1 MLRASSWQLCGGFWG
16 LSSPIAQITHAISSR
31 DHAVNSIERRGEGRQ
46 SLLPNR
52 PRGRSVSA
60 ITAINRADLSRL
72 QSWSILSG
80 AAIMLS
86 LSMGMRQS
94 FGLFQPHLIREI
106 GITAGDFSL
115 ALAIQNIVWGI
126 SQPFVG
132 MLADRFGFRK
142 VTVAGALLYIGSLL
156 LMINTTSSLELILG
170 AGIGV
175 GLALSCTASSL
186 AMAVTSRTV
195 TPLRRSVAMGSVSA
209 IGSLGLTLASPLA
222 QSLISSHGWQVA
234 LMAFVALAAAM
245 VPAAFSAG
253 GADKVAAEDFGPPQ
267 SATNAIRE
275 ALSHRG
281 YIVMAIA
288 FFVCGL
294 QLVFLTTHLP
304 TYLAL
309 CGMDPTLGASALA
322 LVGLFN
328 VFGSF
333 LFGWLGGRYSKRVLL
348 GGIYV
353 LRSLAI
359 TAYFMT
365 PPTTTS
371 TLVFA
376 ATMGTLW
383 LGVVPLVS
391 GLVVHLFGLRYMATI
406 SGVAFFSH
414 QLGSFIGAWGGG
426 LIYDSLGSYDMA
438 WKLAVLIGLIA
449 GSAQMLMNV
458 TPTTRLRTV
467 AAE

>member
-1 MLRASSWQLCGGFWG
+1 
-16 LSSPIAQITHAISSR
+16 
-31 DHAVNSIERRGEGRQ
+31 
-46 SLLPNR
+46 
-52 PRGRSVSA
+52 
-60 ITAINRADLSRL
+60 
-72 QSWSILSG
+72 
-80 AAIMLS
+80 
-86 LSMGMRQS
+86 
-94 FGLFQPHLIREI
+94 
-106 GITAGDFSL
+106 
-115 ALAIQNIVWGI
+115 
-126 SQPFVG
+126 
-132 MLADRFGFRK
+132 
-142 VTVAGALLYIGSLL
+142 
-156 LMINTTSSLELILG
+156 
-170 AGIGV
+170 
-175 GLALSCTASSL
+175 
-186 AMAVTSRTV
+186 MAVTSRTV

-458 TPTTRLRTV
+458 TPTARLRTV